1 MRADIILFVKGLAM
15 GAANVIPGVSGGT
28 VALIA
33 GIYQRLIDALRSFD
47 LVTLGLVR
55 ERRWGEAAGR
65 VDLRFLVGLGAGV
78 AISLVSLARLLT
90 WLLEHF
96 PVETWAFFFGLI
108 MGSVWFVGA
117 RIDRWGFGPVAGF
130 AIGLVIAGGIALLP
144 PAAPNPHPVYLLLC
158 GVAAVVSMILPGLS
172 GSYVMLLMGNYR
184 LVLEAIGE
192 ARVMQ
197 LLWVAIGA
205 AVGLVAFSRLISYL
219 FRKHRDLTLA
229 LLTGFILGSL
239 LIIWPWKDI
248 GSDVEN
254 VSEYAWRLPDLAV
267 AATWWQIGLI
277 VVGGLAVW
285 VLERSGSIEPA
296 SGHDRSA
303 TPPSTGA

>member
-1 MRADIILFVKGLAM
+1 MRADLILFVKGLAM

-47 LVTLGLVR
+47 LVALGLVR
-55 ERRWGEAAGR
+55 QRRWAEAAAR
-65 VDLRFLVGLGAGV
+65 VDLRFLIGLGAGV
-78 AISLVSLARLLT
+78 AVSLVSLARLMT
-90 WLLEHF
+90 WLLENF

-108 MGSVWFVGA
+108 LGSVWFVGA
-117 RIDRWGFGPVAGF
+117 RIGRWGFGPVVGF
-130 AIGLVIAGGIALLP
+130 VMGLVIAGGIALLP

-172 GSYVMLLMGNYR
+172 GSYVMLLMGNYK
-184 LVLEAIGE
+184 LVLEAISE
-192 ARVMQ
+192 ARIMP
-197 LLWVAIGA
+197 LIWVAVGA
-205 AVGLVAFSRLISYL
+205 GAGLVAFSRLISYL

-239 LIIWPWKDI
+239 LIIWPWKDV
-248 GSDVEN
+248 GSDLEN
-254 VSEYAWRLPDLAV
+254 VSEYAWRLPDLAH

-277 VVGGLAVW
+277 VVGGVAVW
-285 VLERSGSIEPA
+285 ALERSGSIE
-296 SGHDRSA
+296 S
-303 TPPSTGA
+303 TPDS